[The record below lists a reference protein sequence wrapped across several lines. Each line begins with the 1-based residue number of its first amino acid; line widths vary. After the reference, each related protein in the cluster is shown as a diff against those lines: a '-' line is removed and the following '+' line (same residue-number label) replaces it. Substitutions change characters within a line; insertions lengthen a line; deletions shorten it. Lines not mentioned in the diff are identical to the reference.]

1 MRALIISDSHG
12 WREELKTVVNRH
24 RDEADLIIHCGDSEL
39 DGTAPELDGVQ
50 TVKGNCD
57 FGGDFPEERVDEAQ
71 GVRFFTGHG
80 HLLNV
85 KMSSLQLKYKG
96 QEHGADVVC
105 YGHSHVPE
113 TFEEEGLI
121 FINPGSIRLP
131 RGSVDFGTYALLD
144 VSDESV
150 QVSFRSFE
158 GEPVEELS
166 RTFSRIR

>member
-1 MRALIISDSHG
+1 MKAMIISDSHG
-12 WREELKTVVNRH
+12 WRDELRTVIDRH
-24 RDEADLIIHCGDSEL
+24 REEVDLVVHCGDSEL
-39 DGTAPELDGVQ
+39 DGAAPELEGVR

-57 FGGDFPEERVDEAQ
+57 FGGDFPEERVDEAG

-96 QEHGADVVC
+96 QENEADIVC

-113 TFEEEGLI
+113 TFEEEGLV

-131 RGSVDFGTYALLD
+131 RGPVDFGTYALAE
-144 VSDESV
+144 VSEAEV
-150 QVSFRSFE
+150 KVEFFSFE
-158 GEPVEELS
+158 GETVPQLS
-166 RTFSRIR
+166 RTFPRR